1 MAFNDHVAYTLM
13 WNIMDYSAT
22 TFPVSFVDA
31 QLDKKPAYEP
41 RNEIE
46 EKIWERCESNASVKF
61 SNC

>member
-1 MAFNDHVAYTLM
+1 
-13 WNIMDYSAT
+13 MDYSAT